1 MTEVILGSLAA
12 LAIRDIVYEA
22 VARYNSYRRKKD
34 LQVFFDLLED
44 VDADDD

>member
-1 MTEVILGSLAA
+1 MTEVIVGSLAA

-22 VARYNSYRRKKD
+22 VERYNHYRRHKD
-34 LQVFFDLLED
+34 FEVFVDLLED